1 MDEYLAR
8 IVDDE
13 LDELLAS
20 CAAVSIEGARGVGKT
35 ETALR
40 RANTVHRLDDPAQ
53 AEILSAD
60 FSQATSGAPP
70 ILIDEWQRIPSSW
83 DAVRRAVDDGASAA
97 QFLLTGSASPTDAP
111 THTGAGRIVTVR
123 MRPMSLPERS
133 LSDPTVRLKDLL
145 SGSRPSIGGSTSLRL
160 NDYAEEI
167 IKSGFP
173 DIRRHQGRARNLHLD
188 SYIDL
193 VLEHDIDDQGRI
205 VRNRPALRR
214 WLTAYA
220 AASSTC
226 ASHEKLRRAAASG
239 DGDTSARSTT
249 IPYRDALERL
259 WIIEEVPAWLP
270 TRNHLRQLAAAPVH
284 QLVDPALAARLLGVG
299 VDGLI
304 SGSAGRWDAIP
315 RDGTLLGALF
325 ESLVTQTV
333 RACAQANEARVS
345 HLRTHGGRHE
355 VDLVVERPDG
365 CVAAFEVKLA
375 ATVNSDDV
383 RHLHWLA
390 GQVGDNLVDAAVIT
404 TGPAAYRRPDGIAVI
419 PAALLTA

>member
-1 MDEYLAR
+1 MVDYLPR

-13 LDELLAS
+13 LDDLLAS

-60 FSQATSGAPP
+60 FSQTAAGKPP
-70 ILIDEWQRIPSSW
+70 ILIDEWQRLPASW
-83 DAVRRAVDDGASAA
+83 DAVRRAVDAGAPAA
-97 QFLLTGSASPTDAP
+97 QFLLTGSANPTEAP

-123 MRPMSLPERS
+123 MRPMSLAERG
-133 LSDPTVRLKDLL
+133 LSEPTVRLRDLL
-145 SGSRPSIGGSTSLRL
+145 SGSRPSIGGSTSVRL
-160 NDYAEEI
+160 SDYAEEI

-173 DIRRHQGRARNLHLD
+173 GIRRHQGRARNLHLD

-193 VLEHDIDDQGRI
+193 VLEHDIDEQGRV

-214 WLTAYA
+214 WLAAYA

-226 ASHEKLRRAAASG
+226 TSYEKLRMIAASD
-239 DGDTSARSTT
+239 DGDMSARTTT

-259 WIIEEVPAWLP
+259 WIIETVPAWLP

-299 VDGLI
+299 FDGLI
-304 SGSAGRWDAIP
+304 SGGDAGWDAIP

-333 RACAQANEARVS
+333 RVCAQANEARVS

-355 VDLVVERPDG
+355 IDLVVERSDG
-365 CVAAFEVKLA
+365 RVAAFEVKLA
-375 ATVNSDDV
+375 ATVNSTDV
-383 RHLHWLA
+383 RHLHWLGEQIGA
-390 GQVGDNLVDAAVIT
+390 DLLDAAVIT
-404 TGPAAYRRPDGIAVI
+404 TGPTAYRRADGIAVI